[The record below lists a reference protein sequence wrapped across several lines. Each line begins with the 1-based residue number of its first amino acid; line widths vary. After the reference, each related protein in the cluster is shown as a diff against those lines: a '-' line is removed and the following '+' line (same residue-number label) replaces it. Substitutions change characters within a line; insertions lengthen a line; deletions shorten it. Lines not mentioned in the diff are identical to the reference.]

1 MNRHVRWAFALALLP
16 IAACS
21 TKPAPVVD
29 AAPPPPPPL
38 AAADQSFVMAA
49 AASDAAEIQASN
61 LAATKAHGPRI
72 KAFAAKMVT
81 DHTATTQK
89 LTSIASAKGV
99 TLSPTLSDD
108 QQKMEAKLQ
117 ADKRGFDHDYIH
129 GQVAAHM
136 DAVKVFQAEIDNGQD
151 ADLKAFATAT
161 LPTIKQHL
169 TMAQR
174 LGR

>member
-21 TKPAPVVD
+21 TTPAPVV
-29 AAPPPPPPL
+29 ASPPPPPAL
-38 AAADQSFVMAA
+38 AAADQAFVMAA
-49 AASDAAEIQASN
+49 AASDAAEVQAGN
-61 LAATKAHGPRI
+61 LAATKAHNPRI

-89 LTSIASAKGV
+89 LTSIAQSKGV

-108 QQKMEAKLQ
+108 QQKAEAKLE
-117 ADKRGFDHDYIH
+117 ADKPRAFDHDYIH

-136 DAVKVFQAEIDNGQD
+136 DAVKVFQSEIDNGQD

-169 TMAQR
+169 TMATR
-174 LGR
+174 LAR